1 MNATSGEKVALVTGA
16 SKGIGQAI
24 CVELAKSGYR
34 IVVNYLS
41 DEKGAIHTLEM
52 VRSAGSDGQIKQ
64 FDVSDFDQTQS
75 AVDDILKENGAIE
88 ALVNNA
94 GITADGLF
102 IMMPRKD
109 WNAVIDTSLSGFYN
123 VTKPVLEKMIRLKR
137 GAVVSIA
144 SVAGLLGNRGQA
156 NYSAAKAGLIGASRS
171 VAAEVARLGIRVNVV
186 APGLIETDM
195 IKDAPVANIKALIP
209 MARVGKPREVARV
222 VRFLC
227 SDDASYVTGQ
237 GISSSQAIRIM
248 AFLGGAGIAGRTLMG
263 IFADRIGNK
272 QAMMLSAGLMMLALF
287 WLLVARDTWMLLL
300 FGVAFGFGHG
310 GMATMESPMVAKV
323 FGMRSHGVILG
334 LVFLCDTVG
343 GAVGPFLSGY
353 IFDVTNSYRPA
364 FLLCAILS
372 VISLVAILFLK
383 PLKNLQRRA

>member
-1 MNATSGEKVALVTGA
+1 MEIQLMNEANGEKVALVTGA

-41 DEKGAIHTLEM
+41 DEKGGLDTLAM
-52 VRSAGSDGQIKQ
+52 VRKAGSDGQIMQ

-75 AVDDILKENGAIE
+75 AVDDILKQNGSIDV
-88 ALVNNA
+88 LVNNA

-102 IMMPRKD
+102 IMMPRQD
-109 WNAVIDTSLSGFYN
+109 WKAVIDTSLGGFYN

-137 GAVVSIA
+137 GAIVSIA

-171 VAAEVARLGIRVNVV
+171 VASEVARLGIRVNVV

-195 IKDAPVANIKALIP
+195 IKDAPVENIKAIIP
-209 MARVGKPREVARV
+209 MARIGKPREVAGV

-237 GISSSQAIRIM
+237 VISV
-248 AFLGGAGIAGRTLMG
+248 
-263 IFADRIGNK
+263 N
-272 QAMMLSAGLMMLALF
+272 
-287 WLLVARDTWMLLL
+287 
-300 FGVAFGFGHG
+300 G
-310 GMATMESPMVAKV
+310 GM
-323 FGMRSHGVILG
+323 L
-334 LVFLCDTVG
+334 
-343 GAVGPFLSGY
+343 
-353 IFDVTNSYRPA
+353 
-364 FLLCAILS
+364 
-372 VISLVAILFLK
+372 
-383 PLKNLQRRA
+383 